1 LAKALAKGSSAG
13 HSISFHLRTKGL
25 AKGLAQGFVYTNGGF
40 ACISVKE
47 LWQNWGKCKYL

>member
-1 LAKALAKGSSAG
+1 LRIKGLAKALAKGSG

-25 AKGLAQGFVYTNGGF
+25 AKGFVYTNGGF

-47 LWQNWGKCKYL
+47 LWQNWGKSKYL